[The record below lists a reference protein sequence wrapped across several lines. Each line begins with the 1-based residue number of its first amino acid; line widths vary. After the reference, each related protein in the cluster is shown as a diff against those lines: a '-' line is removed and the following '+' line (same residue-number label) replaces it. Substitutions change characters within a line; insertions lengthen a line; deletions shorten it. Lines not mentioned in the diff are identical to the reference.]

1 MTLRRAY
8 DEIMDRIEVTEE
20 MRQRVL
26 SRIAQED
33 IEPAPPK
40 VLRFPAWKKYLS
52 AAACLILGIAGA
64 TALPRLIPLLSPGET
79 VQIVPRIQDASSLAE
94 LSGLVGFEVS
104 PAAALPFTPE
114 EMAYCAY
121 WNELAQIQY
130 SGQGQT
136 ATYRQSV
143 GESDNSGDYTAY
155 RDVTKITA
163 GGLSVT
169 LKGDAG
175 AYVLAVW
182 TDGTFSYSLRL
193 SQGLAEAQWHTLLD
207 SIPTE

>member
-20 MRQRVL
+20 MRRRVL
-26 SRIAQED
+26 NRIAQED
-33 IEPAPPK
+33 IAPARPK

-52 AAACLILGIAGA
+52 AAACLILVLTGA
-64 TALPRLIPLLSPGET
+64 AALPRLIQLLPLGEP
-79 VQIVPRIQDASSLAE
+79 VQIVPRIQEASSLAE
-94 LSGLVGFEVS
+94 LSGLVGFEVR
-104 PAAALPFTPE
+104 PAALPFTPE
-114 EMAYCAY
+114 ETAYCAY

-136 ATYRQSV
+136 ATYRQSA
-143 GESDNSGDYTAY
+143 GESDNSGDYTSY
-155 RDVTKITA
+155 RDVAELTA

-169 LKGDAG
+169 LKGEAG

-182 TDGTFSYSLRL
+182 TDGGFSYSLHL
-193 SQGLAEAQWHTLLD
+193 SQGLTEAQWRAVLD
-207 SIPTE
+207 GVPAE